1 MAAASCRLPNGLWPG
16 GREELLSQ
24 PLKPAPAVPFKSPY
38 DLFRREQQ
46 PLQPPGLSRQDREK
60 RFGELPPYSSSP
72 SLTLALPYVQCA
84 AGQLWRALPE
94 TKKAKYKAGLTC
106 LAPLGQG
113 GKRTW
118 VPTSAPSLLLAPT
131 TKATMMHS
139 NERRSSGSCHFTVTP
154 VPPRPPTAPA
164 AASAAVPHA
173 PSITPT
179 IPSSSWLKQ
188 QQLEEESSGSVWN
201 ASGVSQSK

>member
-1 MAAASCRLPNGLWPG
+1 MARGKGGAFEPAIEACAGGTLQKPVRLVSSGAAAASAARFEQTGP
-16 GREELLSQ
+16 REALRS
-24 PLKPAPAVPFKSPY
+24 
-38 DLFRREQQ
+38 
-46 PLQPPGLSRQDREK
+46 
-60 RFGELPPYSSSP
+60 ELPPYSSSP

-188 QQLEEESSGSVWN
+188 QQLEEESSGSVWK